1 MGGSD
6 RRLVQLGSLG
16 SGPPPSGAWRP
27 EEEFEWRIGESD
39 HRLVLATP
47 RHTIGW
53 MATRVLDRHKRVR
66 SAMCADNI

>member
-39 HRLVLATP
+39 HRLVQSGSGP
-47 RHTIGW
+47 PP
-53 MATRVLDRHKRVR
+53 
-66 SAMCADNI
+66 